1 MIYDYLDADVAD
13 WLRKNAP
20 KPRHGQN
27 YHQWL
32 SGQYGLKKL
41 VEHIWMVI
49 GMARACQTMWELRRR
64 MAEQFG
70 RQPVQL
76 TMFLDIAPVRRRAL
90 KAGSD
95 EGQLDR
101 EHALELLERE
111 SQ

>member
-1 MIYDYLDADVAD
+1 M
-13 WLRKNAP
+13 K
-20 KPRHGQN
+20 GQN
-27 YHQWL
+27 YHQWMT
-32 SGQYGLKKL
+32 GQYGLKKL
-41 VEHIWMVI
+41 IEHIWMVI

-70 RQPVQL
+70 RQAVQL
-76 TMFLDIAPVRRRAL
+76 TMFLDVAPVRRRAL
-90 KAGSD
+90 AKGTEL